1 MTDTSPA
8 APRVSVLMTTYNGA
22 RFIAESI
29 DSVLGQT
36 FGDFELVVVDDTS
49 TDGTAAILAR
59 YADPRLRV
67 IRNTTNLGVVGAR
80 NWGFAALRGHY
91 VATIDHDDLWLPTR
105 LAEGVARLDR
115 EPATVLVAT
124 QTLVLEDGRLAP
136 VERPTTLS
144 PLLFSWML
152 LMDCPV
158 VYSSLLFRRE
168 AARQAD
174 GTLLRP
180 DLRYADDYELMLRL
194 AASGSVAALSEAL
207 TVYRVHSSNTTWKV
221 RGEMYH
227 HCVAALTERFLP
239 WLGVDAAEA
248 AQLIAWHV
256 SRRNPAT
263 NRATLHRLGIL
274 LRRLT
279 NAFVAAYRP
288 GPEDRASIEHYAG
301 EANWRVLR
309 AGIRSGHI
317 WLLGADRR
325 GSARSVRALATPA
338 DVAVSLAAGVL
349 RLPML
354 AFRSGRNMPP
364 AVE

>member
-1 MTDTSPA
+1 MTDTNPA
-8 APRVSVLMTTYNGA
+8 PPRVSVLMTTYNGA

-29 DSVLGQT
+29 DSVLSQT

-59 YADPRLRV
+59 YADPRLIV

-80 NWGFAALRGHY
+80 NRGFAALRGHY

-105 LAEGVARLDR
+105 LAQGVDRLDR

-124 QTLVLEDGRLAP
+124 QTLVLADGKVTP
-136 VERPTTLS
+136 VERPTTFS
-144 PLLFSWML
+144 PLLFGWML

-194 AASGSVAALSEAL
+194 AASGSVVALSEAL
-207 TVYRVHSSNTTWKV
+207 TVYRVHANNTTWTV
-221 RGEMYH
+221 HGEMFR
-227 HCVAALTERFLP
+227 HCVTALTERFAP
-239 WLGVDAAEA
+239 WLGADAAEA
-248 AQLIAWHV
+248 ARLIAWHV
-256 SRRNPAT
+256 SRRNPVAD
-263 NRATLHRLGIL
+263 RLTLRRLGIL
-274 LRRLT
+274 LRRLA
-279 NAFVAAYRP
+279 NAFVDAYQP
-288 GPEDRASIEHYAG
+288 GSEDRASIEHYAG
-301 EANWRVLR
+301 EANWRALR
-309 AGIRSGHI
+309 AGIRSGRI

-325 GSARSVRALATPA
+325 GPARSVRALAIPA
-338 DVAVSLAAGVL
+338 DVAVSVAVGVL

-364 AVE
+364 ATE

>member
-1 MTDTSPA
+1 MTDIPQA

-36 FGDFELVVVDDTS
+36 FADFELVVVDDTS
-49 TDGTAAILAR
+49 SDGTAAILAG
-59 YADPRLRV
+59 YADKRLRV
-67 IRNTTNLGVVGAR
+67 IRNTANLGVVGAR
-80 NWGFAALRGHY
+80 NRGFVELRGGY

-124 QTLVLEDGRLAP
+124 QTLVLENGRLAA

-168 AARQAD
+168 TARRAD
-174 GTLLRP
+174 GTLLRS

-194 AASGSVAALSEAL
+194 AAVGSVAALSEAL
-207 TVYRVHSSNTTWKV
+207 TVYRVHSANTTWKV
-221 RGEMYH
+221 RGEMYS
-227 HCVAALTERFLP
+227 HCVTALTERFEP
-239 WLGVDAAEA
+239 WLGADAAEA

-263 NRATLHRLGIL
+263 NRTTLRRLGIL
-274 LRRLT
+274 LRQLT
-279 NAFVAAYRP
+279 NAFVAAYQP
-288 GPEDRASIEHYAG
+288 NPEDRASIEQYAG

-317 WLLGADRR
+317 WLVGAERR
-325 GSARSVRALATPA
+325 GPGRSVRALATPA
-338 DVAVSLAAGVL
+338 DFAVSLAAGVL

-354 AFRSGRNMPP
+354 VFRSGRHLPP
-364 AVE
+364 AAE